1 MYSPGQIKTYLTQE
15 LHRIFRNK
23 KDVTDNYH
31 KGNEASKIAHLST
44 PSKVRSH
51 HRQQIIE
58 KIHEIGDATCSEL
71 EVLLNLTHQTASAR
85 ISELKRDEI
94 IEETGEKRLTSSG
107 RPAHVYKLNKEK
119 ICLGI

>member
-1 MYSPGQIKTYLTQE
+1 MYSTEQIKTYLTRG
-15 LHRIFRNK
+15 LHRIFRNTM
-23 KDVTDNYH
+23 DITANYH
-31 KGNEASKIAHLST
+31 QGSETSKIAYLHT
-44 PSKVRSH
+44 PSKVRSQ

-94 IEETGEKRLTSSG
+94 IKETGNKRLTQSG
-107 RPAHVYKLNKEK
+107 RPAHVYKLNEEK
-119 ICLGI
+119 IWPGM